1 MKRFI
6 PYMLMFIGVLA
17 FLATV
22 VISIVSGD
30 LPETIISVGLI
41 VIGYFGIIL
50 FYIGITL
57 LKKRQTKNN

>member
-1 MKRFI
+1 MKKFI

-17 FLATV
+17 FLSTV
-22 VISIVSGD
+22 VISIVSED